1 MKNKIKTSAFWIS
14 LTSVVVVC
22 INLLG
27 KVLNFNVDLMSII
40 SIASCVIGMLITVG
54 VLSREKTSN
63 DASITKQVQDEII
76 EKIQD
81 MDKTT
86 SFADSQELSNKDLN
100 KNEENTK
107 NKM

>member
-27 KVLNFNVDLMSII
+27 KVLNFNIDLMSII

-54 VLSREKTSN
+54 VLSREKTS
-63 DASITKQVQDEII
+63 SETTITKQVEKEII
-76 EKIQD
+76 
-81 MDKTT
+81 DKVN
-86 SFADSQELSNKDLN
+86 DLDNKVLLTNEDEELN
-100 KNEENTK
+100 KKSTENEK
-107 NKM
+107 